1 VLIYIARR
9 AAMAVSVLLVV
20 LVATF
25 LLFFAGPS
33 DPAQAM
39 CGELRCTPQ
48 RLEDIRRSLGTD
60 RPVAEQFTEYFKGL
74 AVGREIYVSGAPRL
88 CEAPCLG
95 FSFRTGIEVKEALAS
110 RFPNTAMLALM
121 TMFIFLTVGVSTGV
135 LAARKRGSALDR
147 GVVGFSQVF
156 GSIPSYILGLLFALY
171 TTVLYPILPRY
182 ANRSDGLGPWF
193 LGLIAPA
200 IILGLIYA
208 TGYVRYARASMVDTL
223 TQDYVRTARS
233 KGISE
238 QTVVYKHALRAA
250 LSPVVTILGLDMAGL
265 LSGTL
270 VTEHIFGVDGI
281 GKFAIESLRNDDL
294 PIIMGTVLIGCVLVV
309 VMNLIVDIA
318 YSFLDPRVRLS

>member
-1 VLIYIARR
+1 
-9 AAMAVSVLLVV
+9 
-20 LVATF
+20 
-25 LLFFAGPS
+25 
-33 DPAQAM
+33 
-39 CGELRCTPQ
+39 
-48 RLEDIRRSLGTD
+48 
-60 RPVAEQFTEYFKGL
+60 
-74 AVGREIYVSGAPRL
+74 
-88 CEAPCLG
+88 
-95 FSFRTGIEVKEALAS
+95 
-110 RFPNTAMLALM
+110 
-121 TMFIFLTVGVSTGV
+121 
-135 LAARKRGSALDR
+135 
-147 GVVGFSQVF
+147 
-156 GSIPSYILGLLFALY
+156 LGLLFALY

>member
-1 VLIYIARR
+1 MLIYIARR
-9 AAMAVSVLLVV
+9 AAMAVSVILVV

-60 RPVAEQFTEYFKGL
+60 RPVPEQFSEYFKGL
-74 AVGREIYVSGAPRL
+74 FVGRDIYVSGTPRT

-95 FSFRTGIEVKEALAS
+95 FSFRTGVEVKEALAT
-110 RFPNTAMLALM
+110 RFPNTAVLALM
-121 TMFIFLTVGVSTGV
+121 TMVIFLAVGISTGV
-135 LAARKRGSALDR
+135 LAARRRGSALDR

-156 GSIPSYILGLLFALY
+156 GSIPPYILGLLFALY
-171 TTVLYPILPRY
+171 TTVLYPLLPRY
-182 ANRSDGLGPWF
+182 SNRSAGIGPW
-193 LGLIAPA
+193 LGGLIAPA

-238 QTVVYKHALRAA
+238 HAVVYKHALRAA

-270 VTEHIFGVDGI
+270 ITEHIFSVDGI
-281 GKFAIESLRNDDL
+281 GQFAIESLRNDDL
-294 PIIMGTVLIGCVLVV
+294 PIIMGCVLVV
-309 VMNLIVDIA
+309 VMNLVVDIA